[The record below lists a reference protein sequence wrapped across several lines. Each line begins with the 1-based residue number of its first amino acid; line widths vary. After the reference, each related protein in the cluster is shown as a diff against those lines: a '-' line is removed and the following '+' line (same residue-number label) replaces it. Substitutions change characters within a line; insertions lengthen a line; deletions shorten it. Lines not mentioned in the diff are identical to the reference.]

1 MPFQSKAQQRYMFAA
16 EARGDIKPGT
26 AEEFAAATPSFKRL
40 PEHVG
45 DKKSKGRKRAI
56 AALRR

>member
-1 MPFQSKAQQRYMFAA
+1 MFAA

>member
-1 MPFQSKAQQRYMFAA
+1 MYAA
-16 EARGDIKPGT
+16 AARGDMDPKVVK
-26 AEEFAAATPSFKRL
+26 EFSDATPSFKRL

-45 DKKSKGRKRAI
+45 DKKTGRKRLV

>member
-1 MPFQSKAQQRYMFAA
+1 MYSAA
-16 EARGDIKPGT
+16 ARGDIDPKVVK
-26 AEEFAAATPSFKRL
+26 EFSDATPNFKRL

-45 DKKSKGRKRAI
+45 DKKPGRKRAV

>member
-1 MPFQSKAQQRYMFAA
+1 MFAA
-16 EARGDIKPGT
+16 AARGDMDPSIPK
-26 AEEFAAATPSFKRL
+26 EFAAATPSFKRL